1 MKKFIIMAL
10 MAVFGLTT
18 VSAQKTV
25 VAKKNQKVFDVV
37 EQMPEYPGGQAALF
51 EYLSKNIKYPA
62 DAEKKKVEGKVF
74 VAFVV
79 DTDGKITDVS
89 LMRKVFPSLD
99 AEALRVISAMPN
111 WKPGK
116 QNGKVVRVKYTVP
129 LSFHLDGGKEAVED
143 HLCREDGTIVEIDI
157 EKGDTTISK
166 PLFIVDGKV
175 MDGKKVY
182 AINPKTIERY
192 YMQNGQE
199 AIEKYGDKA
208 KDGVILITLKKN

>member
-74 VAFVV
+74 VTFVV
-79 DTDGKITDVS
+79 DSDGKITDVS
-89 LMRKVFPSLD
+89 LLKKVFPSLD
-99 AEALRVISAMPN
+99 AEAIRVISAMPN
-111 WKPGK
+111 WIPGK
-116 QNGKVVRVKYTVP
+116 QKGQVVRVKYTVP
-129 LSFHLDGGKEAVED
+129 IMF
-143 HLCREDGTIVEIDI
+143 R
-157 EKGDTTISK
+157 
-166 PLFIVDGKV
+166 
-175 MDGKKVY
+175 
-182 AINPKTIERY
+182 
-192 YMQNGQE
+192 
-199 AIEKYGDKA
+199 
-208 KDGVILITLKKN
+208 LK